1 MYIYMNRMMLGI
13 SSCCIINKVIHIYI
27 YICDFPL
34 PIVQLFFQLYR
45 LHTY

>member
-1 MYIYMNRMMLGI
+1 MNRIILGI

-27 YICDFPL
+27 YIYICDFPL
-34 PIVQLFFQLYR
+34 PIVKLFFQLYR

>member
-1 MYIYMNRMMLGI
+1 MNRMMLGI

-27 YICDFPL
+27 CDFPL
-34 PIVQLFFQLYR
+34 PIVKLFFQLYT

>member
-13 SSCCIINKVIHIYI
+13 SSCCIINKVIHIYM
-27 YICDFPL
+27 CNFPL
-34 PIVQLFFQLYR
+34 PIVQLFIYR